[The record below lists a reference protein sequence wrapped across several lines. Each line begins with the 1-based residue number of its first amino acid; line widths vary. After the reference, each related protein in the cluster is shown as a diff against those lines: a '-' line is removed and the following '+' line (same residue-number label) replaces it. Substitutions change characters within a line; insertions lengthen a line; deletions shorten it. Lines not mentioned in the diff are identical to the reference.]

1 MTPSQIIQ
9 DKLKKILVERFA
21 IDPAKIQLNTDLQKE
36 LNLDSMDAIDL
47 LLAVNETFGIQLP
60 EQSLEKIHTVG
71 DLVEH
76 IEKFTPF
83 EKGGR

>member
-1 MTPSQIIQ
+1 MTIEEQVR
-9 DKLKKILVERFA
+9 KILVARFA
-21 IDPAKIQLNTDLQKE
+21 VDPAKIQLNTDLQKD

-71 DLVEH
+71 DL
-76 IEKFTPF
+76 ITCINTQ
-83 EKGGR
+83 RTA